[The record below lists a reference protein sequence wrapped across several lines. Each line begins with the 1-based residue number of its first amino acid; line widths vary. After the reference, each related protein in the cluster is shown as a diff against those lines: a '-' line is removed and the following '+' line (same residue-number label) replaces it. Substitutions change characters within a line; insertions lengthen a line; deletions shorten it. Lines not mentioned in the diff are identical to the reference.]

1 MHCPYTR
8 LRSAAAAAATLA
20 LAGVGCATAATAAP
34 AAALSRSAAVAAK
47 PAATSAS
54 RGTVIAAVQGP
65 FGRMLV
71 VGSGAFAGF
80 ALYVITSDYKGH
92 YGCTTEVMTIFGHSG
107 SCTGASDDASAEWPA
122 ITTVG
127 KPVAGPGVNAK
138 LLGSVVRAHVGRQ
151 ITYAGHPLYLFD
163 QSPGQ
168 VGGEDWDEPSLP
180 PWHGVWTVLSP
191 SGHLQPWPGM
201 LTVTKIGR
209 REVLAALMETGVGF
223 LAFPVYAYSKDGR
236 RSSACSGSCARAWPP
251 LITSGRPGLSAGLRA
266 SRLATFGRSGGLTQ
280 VTYEGHPLYLY
291 SNEGIQA
298 TSSGYRATGSGNG
311 ITANGGT
318 FTLITL

>member
-1 MHCPYTR
+1 MHCTYTR
-8 LRSAAAAAATLA
+8 LRSAAAVAATLA
-20 LAGVGCATAATAAP
+20 LVGIGGATAATAAP
-34 AAALSRSAAVAAK
+34 AAGLSKSVAT
-47 PAATSAS
+47 AATSAS
-54 RGTVIAAVQGP
+54 RGTVISAVQGP

-71 VGSGAFAGF
+71 VGSGAYAGF
-80 ALYVITSDYKGH
+80 TLYVITSDYNGH
-92 YGCTTEVMTIFGHSG
+92 YGCTTKVMTIFGHAG
-107 SCTGASDDASAEWPA
+107 SCAGASGDASAEWPA

-127 KPVAGPGVNAK
+127 PPVAGPGVNAK

-191 SGHLQPWPGM
+191 SGHLQPSPGM
-201 LTVTKIGR
+201 LTVTKIGQ
-209 REVLAALMETGVGF
+209 REVLAALMETGVGV
-223 LAFPVYAYSKDGR
+223 LAFPVYAYSRDGR
-236 RSSACSGSCARAWPP
+236 RSSACNGSCARAWPP
-251 LITSGRPGLSAGLRA
+251 VITSGLPGLSAGLKA
-266 SRLATFGRSGGLTQ
+266 SRLATFGRPGAITQ

-291 SNEGIQA
+291 SNEGMQA

-311 ITANGGT
+311 IKVNGGT